1 MAKTCQNCRIT
12 NHPAFTKPAL
22 HMKKAM
28 GIPAANWNQDTA
40 QLAWKTVRSLG
51 KNGFEKVVVVS
62 FRGFIGGGS
71 WRDGVFLWKKKRYL
85 KKNMP
90 IFGSWRQ
97 AKKCVRFLSLSLKLL
112 VLDIVLDLGQF
123 DIILSDKFECFAT
136 AFGTFP
142 KLLKHTFAPTF
153 LWMFFFSKG
162 FVYQYPTCWGDHLL
176 QNGPTNLT
184 KCSCM
189 TPEAICWD
197 SWHWRNTTNQH
208 RSEVWSSPTSLPVT
222 SWKLG
227 VFANVTSRLRQ
238 SRKL

>member
-12 NHPAFTKPAL
+12 SPTIPPSLSPHSTWRKRWESQPPTGTKTRPNWHGRPSGAL
-22 HMKKAM
+22 EKKVLKKLLLFRF
-28 GIPAANWNQDTA
+28 G
-40 QLAWKTVRSLG
+40 
-51 KNGFEKVVVVS
+51 GF
-62 FRGFIGGGS
+62 FGGGS
-71 WRDGVFLWKKKRYL
+71 WRDGVFFLNAIL

-97 AKKCVRFLSLSLKLL
+97 TKKCVRFLSLSLKLL

-142 KLLKHTFAPTF
+142 KFLKHTFAPTF
-153 LWMFFFSKG
+153 WWMFFFLRASYISIQHAGGTICCKMVRQIWQIWQSV
-162 FVYQYPTCWGDHLL
+162 FAWP
-176 QNGPTNLT
+176 
-184 KCSCM
+184 
-189 TPEAICWD
+189 PEAICWD

-222 SWKLG
+222 
-227 VFANVTSRLRQ
+227 RLEVGCFC
-238 SRKL
+238 KCYIEA